1 MANQDL
7 FFDITKVP
15 ELQVKQQAIYG
26 RVGDGG
32 LKAVTVKLVSN
43 GPDYDLT
50 GLAPVFEGVKPDGTH
65 IIDNTG
71 GTILDPQGGVF
82 RYVFP
87 SAAFAAKGDY
97 AQAFFK
103 LMRGDQVDTTV
114 EVTIHVA
121 ANLVEMGINSDHFIT
136 EYKQMMADLET
147 QAEQFKK
154 DLIQKQTDWNNSIE
168 AALAKMGE
176 LAAKQDT
183 LETRLNAN
191 DVISHSDLEKALD
204 AFDNVVLLNPTT
216 EKLTS

>member
-32 LKAVTVKLVSN
+32 LKATTVKLVSN

-50 GLAPVFEGVKPDGTH
+50 GLTPVFEGVKPDGTH
-65 IIDNTG
+65 IIDTTG

-87 SAAFAAKGDY
+87 TAAFSAKGDY

-103 LMRGDQVDTTV
+103 LMRGDQVDSTV
-114 EVTIHVA
+114 EITIHVA

-136 EYKQMMADLET
+136 EYSKMLAELDA
-147 QAEQFKK
+147 QAENFKK
-154 DLIQKQTDWNNSIE
+154 ELIQKHTDWNNSIAE
-168 AALAKMGE
+168 ALAKMGE

-191 DVISHSDLEKALD
+191 DVISHSDLEKAL
-204 AFDNVVLLNPTT
+204 NVYNNAVLLDTTT